1 MMTVFATRR
10 CPVCYKTGTVMVDE
24 TELFTYLRGE
34 FVQTAFKTLSVPLRE
49 QIISGMHPDC
59 WLSVFGEER
68 EETYND
74 Q

>member
-10 CPVCYKTGTVMVDE
+10 CPVCYKTGTVIVDE

-59 WLSVFGEER
+59 WISVFGEDR

-74 Q
+74 

>member
-68 EETYND
+68 KETYND

>member
-10 CPVCYKTGTVMVDE
+10 CPVCYKTGSIMVDE
-24 TELFTYLRGE
+24 KELFTYLRGE
-34 FVQTAFKTLSVPLRE
+34 YVQNAFTSLSIPLRE

-59 WLSVFGEER
+59 WVSVFGEDR

-74 Q
+74 

>member
-49 QIISGMHPDC
+49 QIISGMHTDC
-59 WLSVFGEER
+59 WISVFGEER

>member
-10 CPVCYKTGTVMVDE
+10 CPVCYKTGTVMVNE

-59 WLSVFGEER
+59 WVSVFGEDR

-74 Q
+74 

>member
-74 Q
+74 

>member
-1 MMTVFATRR
+1 MVTAFATRR

-59 WLSVFGEER
+59 WVSVFGEDR

-74 Q
+74 

>member
-24 TELFTYLRGE
+24 TELFAYLRGE

-59 WLSVFGEER
+59 WVSVFGEDR

-74 Q
+74 

>member
-24 TELFTYLRGE
+24 KELFTYLRGE

-74 Q
+74 